1 MSKRSALWAVL
12 LVAASLRLGWGLSRP
27 ATDRAIDA
35 LPDQREYLSIAQN
48 MLAGRGI
55 QFFDPRF
62 GQSVHAYRMPG
73 YPLLIALCGGS
84 VRAVRVLQALL
95 DTSTVLA
102 VFLLSKRFLNDGADS
117 FPASLFAAALIAI
130 NPFLIYFSGLIL
142 SETLF
147 TAMLVWGMLLLIGP
161 TDDDRGWPGVSW
173 FCGALLLV
181 LSIYARPSAL
191 ALPVILAAAG
201 AMALGRRGWMGL
213 VLVFVLT
220 WVALLPWAARN
231 ARPDVLGR
239 WIWGTTNSGITA
251 YDGWNPHASGA
262 SDQTFVREMP
272 ELRTMSEV
280 QRSDYL
286 GRLAR
291 QFVVA
296 HPGRAIELVAIKLL
310 RIWSPMPLSEQ
321 FGSAAYR
328 WLALGYAVP
337 FDLLVLAGLIR
348 GKLGRPAK
356 VFLLIP
362 AIYLTAVHTASVG
375 SLRYL
380 LPAVGPMAVLA
391 GSLVSGMC
399 RQRGR
404 I

>member
-1 MSKRSALWAVL
+1 MTKRSALWAVL
-12 LVAASLRLGWGLSRP
+12 LLALFLRLGWGLSRP
-27 ATDRAIDA
+27 ATDGAVDA

-48 MLAGRGI
+48 ILGGHGI

-62 GQSVHAYRMPG
+62 GQNVYAYRMPG
-73 YPLLIALCGGS
+73 YPLFVALCGGS
-84 VRAVRVLQALL
+84 VRAVRLAQALL

-102 VFLLSKRFLNDGADS
+102 VFLLSKRLLNGGIDA
-117 FPASLFAAALIAI
+117 FPASLFAAALVAI

-147 TAMLVWGMLLLIGP
+147 IAMLTWGMVLLVRP
-161 TDDDRGWPGVSW
+161 DSAHSKPPGVPW

-191 ALPVILAAAG
+191 GLPVILAAG
-201 AMALGRRGWMGL
+201 AMALGRRGWMGP
-213 VLVFVLT
+213 VLIFLLT
-220 WVALLPWAARN
+220 CVALLPWAARN

-239 WIWGTTNSGITA
+239 WIWGTTNAGITA
-251 YDGWNPHASGA
+251 YDGWNFHANGG

-272 ELRTMSEV
+272 ELRSMNEV

-286 GRLAR
+286 GALAR

-296 HPGRAIELVAIKLL
+296 HPGRSVELAAMKFL

-328 WLALGYAVP
+328 GIALLYVVP

-348 GKLGRPAK
+348 GKLARPAK

-362 AIYLTAVHTASVG
+362 AIYLTAVHVASVG

-391 GSLVSGMC
+391 GSLIPGMR
-399 RQRGR
+399 RQTGR